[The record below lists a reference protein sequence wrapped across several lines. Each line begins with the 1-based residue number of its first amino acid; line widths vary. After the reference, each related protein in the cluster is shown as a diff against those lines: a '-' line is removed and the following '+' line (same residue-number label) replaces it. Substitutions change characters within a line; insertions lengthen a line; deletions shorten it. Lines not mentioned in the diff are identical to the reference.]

1 MIIDFYNRNGGG
13 GSVPIATRDTAGIVK
28 VGSGLTI
35 DSGGTLSTEGGGTS
49 DIKLIDFDA
58 LSQSALTALYTEL
71 NTAFSGVTKLDTSG
85 YKFMKTITND
95 NSYGSMEV
103 YLSKIESSSIM
114 FGGVTAK
121 EHSWF
126 VYSFN
131 LNSDGTFTNVAL
143 DNYPSNYFQRKLTA
157 GTGIEIT
164 SANTI
169 NCTVTGGTGGKTDY
183 FLNSMTQAERL
194 ELFSTLSAITEDA
207 GGWGNENLDDI
218 ADINRQFNF
227 YVSLETDEYYGWA
240 PVYYARRDSAQ
251 KFVLTGIAVKRDSGA
266 NFIAITAEIPN
277 DGSLNVSTSSS
288 S

>member
-35 DSGGTLSTEGGGTS
+35 DSGGTLSTEGGG
-49 DIKLIDFDA
+49 
-58 LSQSALTALYTEL
+58 
-71 NTAFSGVTKLDTSG
+71 G
-85 YKFMKTITND
+85 
-95 NSYGSMEV
+95 
-103 YLSKIESSSIM
+103 
-114 FGGVTAK
+114 
-121 EHSWF
+121 
-126 VYSFN
+126 
-131 LNSDGTFTNVAL
+131 
-143 DNYPSNYFQRKLTA
+143 
-157 GTGIEIT
+157 
-164 SANTI
+164 
-169 NCTVTGGTGGKTDY
+169 GGKTDY

-251 KFVLTGIAVKRDSGA
+251 KFVLTGIAVKRDNGA
-266 NFIAITAEIPN
+266 NFYAITAEITN